1 MKMFP
6 ATPVVALV
14 GLALLACGGAA
25 QAQAQGKGHSK
36 CVKAYVCDE
45 KGQNCKHQD
54 VCPTY
59 LEAEPP
65 KTQGLKLPPQEP
77 GQPKPLDG
85 MSASPAIPAG
95 ASGCAYER
103 QADGQ
108 WVSRCAAAPAE
119 EPKPLTAAP
128 KKK

>member
-6 ATPVVALV
+6 AAIAAFA
-14 GLALLACGGAA
+14 GFALLACGGAA
-25 QAQAQGKGHSK
+25 QAQSQTKSK

-65 KTQGLKLPPQEP
+65 KTQGLKLPPAEP
-77 GQPKPLDG
+77 GKPQPLDG
-85 MSASPAIPAG
+85 MGAAPATPAG
-95 ASGCAYER
+95 ANGCVYEH
-103 QADGQ
+103 QADGK
-108 WVSRCAAAPAE
+108 WVSRCAPAPAE
-119 EPKPLTAAP
+119 QPKPLTTPPA